1 MEPSTD
7 NGRSPFLIAQV
18 DALTDQ
24 IVASDRF
31 SSKLLA
37 EKTRCILDEGAK
49 LGYELALKDIVNCR
63 DAQGGALWFYL
74 MRDGHKTAFKK
85 VLPHIEA
92 SYDNAVDCASVPGS
106 MLQFG
111 PGAQNPAAANPFEK
125 FLPEAFVASFLSWEP
140 SNANFFAHARG
151 DLWRDKISEIAANAE
166 LCIREMTPETQVF
179 EHTLAMLLRSCESAR
194 AARIAGA
201 FLEKAASFA
210 EADPAYE
217 YDPVPVFE
225 HLRAMAA
232 EGKPLPPELFIRHE
246 GRLGPALAKDAYANS
261 LIEKP
266 EYAMG
271 AFKSLILKFASRDLI
286 FKGVCTGYLSPEDLA
301 ESIGAKDLRAAAQR
315 SVLLNCSGLSAP
327 APAKK
332 TPGL

>member
-1 MEPSTD
+1 MEPSTASE
-7 NGRSPFLIAQV
+7 RSSFLSSQV
-18 DALTDQ
+18 DALTDL

-31 SSKLLA
+31 SSRLLA
-37 EKTRCILDEGAK
+37 EKTRAIIDEGAK
-49 LGYELALKDIVNCR
+49 LGYELSLKDIVNCR
-63 DAQGGALWFYL
+63 DTQGGALWFYL

-92 SYDNAVDCASVPGS
+92 SYDNALDCASVPGS

-111 PGAQNPAAANPFEK
+111 PGAQIPAPANPFAK
-125 FLPEAFVASFLSWEP
+125 FLPEAFVGSFLSWEP
-140 SNANFFAHARG
+140 SNADFFARARS
-151 DLWRDKISEIAANAE
+151 DLWRDKSFEIAANAE

-179 EHTLAMLLRSCESAR
+179 EHTLAMLLRSCESAG

-201 FLEKAASFA
+201 FLDKATSFA
-210 EADPAYE
+210 QADASYE
-217 YDPVPVFE
+217 YDPGPVFE

-232 EGKPLPPELFIRHE
+232 EGKPLPPELFVRHE
-246 GRLGPALAKDAYANS
+246 RRLGPALAQDSYANS

-315 SVLLNCSGLSAP
+315 SVLLNCSGLATP

-332 TPGL
+332 IPGL